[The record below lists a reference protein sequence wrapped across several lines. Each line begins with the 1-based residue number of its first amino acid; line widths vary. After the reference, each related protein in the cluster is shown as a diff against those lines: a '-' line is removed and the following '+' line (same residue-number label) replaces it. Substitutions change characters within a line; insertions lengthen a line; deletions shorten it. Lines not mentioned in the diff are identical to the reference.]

1 MDRLDRDL
9 SEYEDRMKQSELA
22 AERFADYVYDN
33 LEEVKD
39 ILFELQADARNFED
53 GYDFTD
59 YLSEILNDELSIY
72 LGRRK

>member
-1 MDRLDRDL
+1 MDRLDADL
-9 SEYEDRMKQSELA
+9 RRYENQMKQSELA
-22 AERFADYVYDN
+22 AERFTEYVYDN

-59 YLSEILNDELSIY
+59 YLSEILSDELSIY